1 MRNKWNYQDELALY
15 EQEYEPVPKPRKR
28 ASRTRAE
35 VVARLVEQRDDARQG
50 FDPSFGSKSA
60 EKFNVS
66 RHERAWIVQYLSTFY
81 EDRYITDVIKPV
93 KGGKEATVYC
103 CTAGPEVG
111 VELLAAKLY
120 RPRMFRNLRNDS
132 LYRMGRTVLG
142 EDSKRIRG
150 RREALAMAKKTRF
163 GQDLRHMNWLSN
175 EVSALETLHAAG
187 ADVPRM
193 FASNEN
199 AILME
204 FVGDADWPA
213 PTLASASL
221 SRGEARTLF
230 ERVVYNVELMLAHNR
245 VHGDLSAHNILY
257 LDGDITLIDF
267 PQAVDPDVNPYARA
281 IFTRD
286 VLRVCQYFE
295 RFGASHDPARLANSL
310 WVKYRPLDNGEL
322 GA

>member
-1 MRNKWNYQDELALY
+1 MRYKWNYEDELAQY
-15 EQEYEPVPKPRKR
+15 EEEYQPVAKPRKR
-28 ASRTRAE
+28 ARPSRAE

-66 RHERAWIVQYLSTFY
+66 RHEREWIVLYLSTFY
-81 EDRYITDVIKPV
+81 EDRYITDVLKPV

-103 CTAGPEVG
+103 CTAGPEMG
-111 VELLAAKLY
+111 VDLLAAKLY

-132 LYRMGRTVLG
+132 LYRMGRTVMG
-142 EDSKRIRG
+142 DDGKRIRG
-150 RREALAMAKKTRF
+150 RREATAMTKKTRF
-163 GQDLRHMNWLSN
+163 GQELRHTNWLSN
-175 EVSALETLHAAG
+175 EVAALEMLHAAG
-187 ADVPRM
+187 ADVPRL

-204 FVGDADWPA
+204 YVGDPDWPA
-213 PTLASASL
+213 PTLASVSL
-221 SRGEARTLF
+221 SRGEAHTLF
-230 ERVVYNVELMLAHNR
+230 ERVMHNVELMLEHNR

-257 LDGDITLIDF
+257 LDGKITLIDF

-281 IFTRD
+281 IFARD

-295 RFGASHDPARLANSL
+295 RQGASHDPARLADSL
-310 WVKYRPLDNGEL
+310 WTKYRPLDNGE
-322 GA
+322 